1 MKNDF
6 TKHGPHVAAMMAME
20 GWRDEDISADRKP
33 VINMAK
39 KLYDIGKRIEDTL
52 HKEKVPGK
60 YRMEQVDTKR
70 QKIEF
75 FMRGT
80 EAGTHAAADALV
92 EDMFGPENI
101 HCKVFPID
109 HEEDMGKV
117 YSAKHVYTVGRFLVK
132 MNELPGDD
140 VDELEVLDED
150 FDSGLNGPEKFLD
163 IPLGLNANEDMT
175 QLANPDAKPGI
186 CPKSILEDLEG
197 QLSDGKWENTP
208 AMEKYWLFMEIG
220 EKNGE
225 LTLHTSVKP
234 KPYMAKFVY
243 NGFLDKLG
251 GVPGKIREWLAK
263 HLKILV
269 QDEVGSEGWKRDNE
283 QPLSSF
289 NDGTTVAMVYAVYDI
304 LKDRPARG
312 KSIYYDAFQA

>member
-1 MKNDF
+1 MKTDF

-33 VINMAK
+33 IVNMAK
-39 KLYDIGKRIEDTL
+39 KLYDIGKRIEDAL
-52 HKEKVPGK
+52 NKEKVPGK
-60 YRMEQVDTKR
+60 YRMEQVDAKR
-70 QKIEF
+70 QRIEF
-75 FMRGT
+75 LMRGT
-80 EAGTHAAADALV
+80 EAGTHAAADAIV

-132 MNELPGDD
+132 MNKLPEDD

-150 FDSGLNGPEKFLD
+150 FDPGLNGTEKFLD

-208 AMEKYWLFMEIG
+208 AMEKYWLNMDFADN
-220 EKNGE
+220 NGE
-225 LTLHTSVKP
+225 IVLRTRKGGTTWQGK
-234 KPYMAKFVY
+234 YVY
-243 NGFLDKLG
+243 NPFL
-251 GVPGKIREWLAK
+251 GVDAMWVRTWLAK
-263 HLKILV
+263 HLKILA

-289 NDGTTVAMVYAVYDI
+289 SDGTTVAMVYAVYDI